1 MNATRLPHWA
11 SRFLWQGLAL
21 AVFMGVAVGAACRT
35 EPARPGAAA
44 PGAGVRP
51 RLLVVLVVDQMRA
64 DFVDRF
70 RGEWQGGLARLLD
83 EGILYRDAHHDNAF
97 TVTAAGH
104 ALIFS
109 GKHPRSHGIIGNT
122 WYDRASKERI
132 EAIEDRDQHNLGL
145 EGPGASPRW
154 LRASTLADWLR
165 EAEPEAR
172 VLSLSRKDR
181 AAVLMAGRG
190 AEHVYWYEK
199 SLPGATTSTFYRT
212 SLPDF
217 VTAFNARGLD
227 RELANSTWSLMRG
240 EAAGYEGTPDD
251 VHGENES
258 FFGDRVFPHAVP
270 RGEGE
275 PLGKIKSLPGMDAW
289 ELALA
294 RDGVLGLGLGTDDV
308 PDLLAISLSA
318 TDAIGHLFGPDSL
331 EQRDNLLRLDAE
343 LGAFFAFLDE
353 HVGLDRTVIVLT
365 GDHGVAPLP
374 ELARVTLGRT
384 DAARVSSEE
393 IESRVSAAIDRALGG
408 SGGYVQAFIKQN
420 LWLDRTLL
428 EVNGISLERAAEAAV
443 AALEAESCIARAL
456 LPAAFEG
463 PANDQDPLI
472 ERWKRSY
479 IADRSG
485 DVIAIWREYCVDGDD
500 ETRTNHGSPYD
511 YDTHV
516 PLVVRVPGRAPASV
530 DRFVSMVDVAPTLA
544 RLLGI
549 DAPADL
555 DGSVIEEFAAV
566 SDSE

>member
-1 MNATRLPHWA
+1 MNATRLPLA
-11 SRFLWQGLAL
+11 FDRRIGTGLVLALGFGLAL
-21 AVFMGVAVGAACRT
+21 AAACRS
-35 EPARPGAAA
+35 EPPREEAA
-44 PGAGVRP
+44 PAGAKPRP

-64 DFVDRF
+64 DFVDRY
-70 RGEWQGGLARLLD
+70 RGEWQGGLARLLA
-83 EGILYRDAHHDNAF
+83 EGIVYRDAHHDNAF

-104 ALIFS
+104 ALILS
-109 GKHPRSHGIIGNT
+109 GKHPRSHGIIGNK
-122 WYDRASKERI
+122 WYDRESKERV
-132 EAIEDRDQHNLGL
+132 EAIEDREQRNLGL

-154 LRASTLADWLR
+154 LRASTLAEWLR
-165 EAEPEAR
+165 AAEPEAR
-172 VLSLSRKDR
+172 VLSVSRKDR
-181 AAVLMAGRG
+181 AAVLMVGRG

-199 SLPGATTSTFYRT
+199 SLPGATTSTFYRS

-227 RELANSTWSLMRG
+227 RELATSTWSLTRG
-240 EAAGYEGTPDD
+240 DAKGYEGTPDD
-251 VHGENES
+251 VDGENES
-258 FFGDRVFPHAVP
+258 FFGDRVFPHAIP
-270 RGEGE
+270 QGEVE

-294 RDGVLGLGLGTDDV
+294 RDGVVALGLGTDDV

-331 EQRDNLLRLDAE
+331 EQRDNLLRLDDE
-343 LGAFFAFLDE
+343 LGAFFNFLDE
-353 HVGLDRTVIVLT
+353 HVGLDRTAIVLT

-374 ELARVTLGRT
+374 ELARATLGRA

-393 IESRVSAAIDRALGG
+393 IEPRVSAAVDRALGG

-428 EVNGISLERAAEAAV
+428 EVNGISFERATQAAV

-456 LPAAFEG
+456 LPAAFDGPEG
-463 PANDQDPLI
+463 GQDPII

-479 IADRSG
+479 VADRSG
-485 DVIAIWREYCVDGDD
+485 DVIAIWKEYCVDGDD

-530 DRFVSMVDVAPTLA
+530 GRFVSMVDVAPTLA
-544 RLLGI
+544 RVIGI
-549 DAPADL
+549 DPPADL
-555 DGSVIEEFAAV
+555 DGTVIEEFAAGGNA
-566 SDSE
+566 E

>member
-1 MNATRLPHWA
+1 MTATRLPHGA
-11 SRFLWQGLAL
+11 LRFLWRGLAL
-21 AVFMGVAVGAACRT
+21 PIVVGLAVGTACRT

-44 PGAGVRP
+44 PGAGGRP

-70 RGEWQGGLARLLD
+70 RREWQGGLARVLD

-109 GKHPRSHGIIGNT
+109 GKHPRSHGIIGNK

-132 EAIEDRDQHNLGL
+132 EAIEDRDQRNLGL

-154 LRASTLADWLR
+154 LRASTLAEWLR
-165 EAEPEAR
+165 GEEPEAR
-172 VLSLSRKDR
+172 VLSVSRKDR
-181 AAVLMAGRG
+181 AAVLMVGRG

-227 RELANSTWSLMRG
+227 RELATSTWSLTRG
-240 EAAGYEGTPDD
+240 NAAGYEGTPDD
-251 VHGENES
+251 VLGENES

-270 RGEGE
+270 QREEE
-275 PLGKIKSLPGMDAW
+275 PLAKIKSLPGMDAW

-294 RDGVLGLGLGTDDV
+294 RDGVLALGLGTDDV

-343 LGAFFAFLDE
+343 LGAFFDFLDE
-353 HVGLDRTVIVLT
+353 RVGLDRTVIVLT
-365 GDHGVAPLP
+365 SDHGVAPLP
-374 ELARVTLGRT
+374 ELARTTLGRT

-393 IESRVSAAIDRALGG
+393 IELRVSAAVDRALGG

-428 EVNGISLERAAEAAV
+428 EVNGISLERATMAAV
-443 AALEAESCIARAL
+443 AALEAESCIASAL
-456 LPAAFEG
+456 LPAAFER
-463 PANDQDPLI
+463 PEADQDPLI
-472 ERWKRSY
+472 ARWKRSY
-479 IADRSG
+479 VAERSG

-544 RLLGI
+544 RLIGI

-555 DGSVIEEFAAV
+555 DGSVIEEFAAI
-566 SDSE
+566 SDAE